1 MLFQITAKP
10 VNVSDHALSWKK
22 HLDTEGADWRMI
34 KADKNQM
41 EGLHPISEIPFK
53 VKFDVIRVNF
63 HF

>member
-1 MLFQITAKP
+1 
-10 VNVSDHALSWKK
+10 
-22 HLDTEGADWRMI
+22 MI